1 MDFVG
6 RIVGLGFW
14 SWTFSFFFLV
24 LFSFFSFFSSLFLSA
39 TWLRSYT
46 PPPKSTMCRSAWS
59 PSPVGSWRLV
69 LSRRAMGHTNCQ
81 KSRSRDWGFL
91 AYLLRSIWIFG
102 LWVGT
107 HPSELSFPFLPLPG
121 DGRGLGGV
129 YFFSTEVAYVSNDL
143 DFFIGLPS
151 PDVNVRAYL
160 SLWRSY
166 LELQ

>member
-1 MDFVG
+1 MFFRVG
-6 RIVGLGFW
+6 
-14 SWTFSFFFLV
+14 TFS
-24 LFSFFSFFSSLFLSA
+24 LFFFSFFSRLCFPFLSA

-46 PPPKSTMCRSAWS
+46 LPPKSTMCRSAWS
-59 PSPVGSWRLV
+59 PPPIGSWRLV

-81 KSRSRDWGFL
+81 KLRSRDRGFL
-91 AYLLRSIWIFG
+91 AHSFHLNLRILCWY
-102 LWVGT
+102 T
-107 HPSELSFPFLPLPG
+107 PLSFFFRFFLYREMEG
-121 DGRGLGGV
+121 GLEG
-129 YFFSTEVAYVSNDL
+129 FIFSIYVAYVSNDL